1 MPFLHWYC
9 SRACYGLSTA
19 SLQEGQRK
27 QFGKNCH
34 SGHEGKLNMR
44 LNITKNYLWIALL
57 ISVHLP
63 GISLAQD
70 KSIPPVK
77 LDTVISMPLNVT
89 MDLMGTVQSRSH
101 IKITAGVDGRLEW
114 LAEPG
119 SYVHK
124 GDYLVKMDLLPLQL
138 KLSEQTVQVK
148 RAKINSNHL
157 KSELDRFE
165 TLYRTQSIS
174 QYHLEQARTLYEL
187 ENAELEISQLKKK
200 QLEDQISRATIK
212 APFNGVVTER
222 LAREGTD
229 VSRSELLLKLLD
241 TGNLE
246 ICIFAPV
253 KYLPYVQQG
262 DLLSIGENDQKTM
275 AAVAVVIPNADPKSQ
290 TFELRITVPE
300 TTNKKW
306 ITGELV
312 KVAIPVQ
319 SSHSSLTIHRDALV
333 LRKESAYVVKVD
345 AQNKAYRLPVTV
357 GAGVSDRV
365 SILGA
370 LVNGDRVVI
379 RGAEALTDGQEVV
392 VQ

>member
-1 MPFLHWYC
+1 M
-9 SRACYGLSTA
+9 
-19 SLQEGQRK
+19 
-27 QFGKNCH
+27 
-34 SGHEGKLNMR
+34 NMR
-44 LNITKNYLWIALL
+44 LDITKNYLWIALL
-57 ISVHLP
+57 VSVHLP

-77 LDTVISMPLNVT
+77 LDTVISMPLVVT

-124 GDYLVKMDLLPLQL
+124 GDYLVKMDLLPLRL

-174 QYHLEQARTLYEL
+174 QYQLEQARTLYEL

-246 ICIFAPV
+246 ICLFAPV

-275 AAVAVVIPNADPKSQ
+275 AAVAVVIPSADPKSQ

-319 SSHSSLTIHRDALV
+319 SSQSSLTIHRDALV

-357 GAGVSDRV
+357 RAGVSDRV